1 VIDPALYR
9 PAEVEAL
16 LGNPAKAKAKLGWQP
31 RTDLESLIAMMVD
44 ADMERVAKE

>member
-1 VIDPALYR
+1 MSVR
-9 PAEVEAL
+9 PRGPL
-16 LGNPAKAKAKLGWQP
+16 PGWQP